1 MNFGKGR
8 LKNELYN
15 HLLTKIHIYLIL
27 LRIKKWAENDDIKL
41 EVDNLKIKLID
52 VQERLIKGQQY
63 RDGLLNNKHTNGR
76 RNLWHDIFRIYK

>member
-41 EVDNLKIKLID
+41 EVEVTRNGL
-52 VQERLIKGQQY
+52 GQHIRSPKY
-63 RDGLLNNKHTNGR
+63 LTSS
-76 RNLWHDIFRIYK
+76 FS